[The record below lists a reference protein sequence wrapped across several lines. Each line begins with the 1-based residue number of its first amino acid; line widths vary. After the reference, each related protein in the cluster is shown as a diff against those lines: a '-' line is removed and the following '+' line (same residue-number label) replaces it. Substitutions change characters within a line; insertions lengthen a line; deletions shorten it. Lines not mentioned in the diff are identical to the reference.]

1 MLIFSKVVKNFIE
14 NSSKI
19 AIFKKKLKKI
29 EKNKKS
35 WKIVKIGILRF
46 LKGGPKIKKALPWTR
61 GQKWRVKKWQKKPFF

>member
-1 MLIFSKVVKNFIE
+1 MLIFSKVAKNFIE

-35 WKIVKIGILRF
+35 
-46 LKGGPKIKKALPWTR
+46 
-61 GQKWRVKKWQKKPFF
+61 